1 MQKSF
6 RNFTHGADRGL
17 SYESMEAGKCETCD
31 YKDCCGSYDDE
42 DFELPDF
49 MTDATNLYRTKKF
62 IVRQQ
67 FIFSNCGRCGTQ
79 TVSNDTYYARTPER
93 DTAFDA
99 LFGDSVFPEGK
110 RLPAMSYM
118 RSYKQ

>member
-17 SYESMEAGKCETCD
+17 SYECMEAGECETCD
-31 YKDCCGSYDDE
+31 YKDCCGAYDDE

-49 MTDATNLYRTKKF
+49 MIDATNLYRTKKF

-67 FIFSNCGRCGTQ
+67 FIFSNCGRWGTQ
-79 TVSNDTYYARTPER
+79 YPLTNYIKGGFQIELR
-93 DTAFDA
+93 F
-99 LFGDSVFPEGK
+99 
-110 RLPAMSYM
+110 RL
-118 RSYKQ
+118 RI